1 MKIAIVGA
9 GNVGK
14 ALGKAWARRGHDVSY
29 GVRHPDDAKY
39 DGLKTASVAAAARVA
54 EVILLATPWDAA
66 EAALKSAGD
75 LSTKLLL
82 DATNPLSIGPQG
94 PGSQKMGLAV
104 GHTTSGGEMVAAWA
118 KGAVVYKT
126 LNTTGF
132 NNMEDTGGYAQK
144 PVMFFAGDDS
154 AKRATVA
161 ALLADLGFEPVD
173 AGPLSNARLL
183 EPYAMLWIDLALQR
197 GQGRDF
203 AFALMRKK

>member
-14 ALGKAWARRGHDVSY
+14 ALGKAWEKRGHNVIY
-29 GVRHPDDAKY
+29 GVRNPGDAKY
-39 DGLKTASVAAAARVA
+39 DELKTARVADAARPA
-54 EVILLATPWDAA
+54 DAILLATPWDAT
-66 EAALKSAGD
+66 EAALNSAGN
-75 LSTKLLL
+75 LAGKLIL
-82 DATNPLSIGPQG
+82 DATNPLSMGPQG
-94 PGSQKMGLAV
+94 MGLAV

-118 KGAVVYKT
+118 KGAAVFKT

-144 PVMFFAGDDS
+144 PVMFFAGDDQGQ
-154 AKRATVA
+154 RATVA
-161 ALLADLGFEPVD
+161 ALLSDLGFAPVD

-183 EPYAMLWIDLALQR
+183 EPYALLWIDLALQR

-203 AFALMRKK
+203 AFALMKREKS

>member
-1 MKIAIVGA
+1 MKIAVVGA

-14 ALGKAWARRGHDVSY
+14 ALGGAWARRGHDVSY
-29 GVRHPDDAKY
+29 GVRNPADAKY
-39 DGLKTASVAAAARVA
+39 QGLKAASVATAAQAA
-54 EVILLATPWDAA
+54 EAILLATPWDAT

-75 LSTKLLL
+75 LSGKLIL
-82 DATNPLSIGPQG
+82 DATNPLSLGPQG
-94 PGSQKMGLAV
+94 IGLAV
-104 GHTTSGGEMVAAWA
+104 GHTISGGEMVAAWA
-118 KGAVVYKT
+118 KGTAVFKT

-132 NNMEDTGGYAQK
+132 NNMENSGGYAQK

-161 ALLADLGFEPVD
+161 ALLTDLGFEPVD

-183 EPYAMLWIDLALQR
+183 EPYAMLWIDLALRR

-203 AFALMRKK
+203 AFALMKRKS

>member
-1 MKIAIVGA
+1 MKIAVIGA

-14 ALGKAWARRGHDVSY
+14 ALGKTWARRGHDVSY
-29 GVRHPDDAKY
+29 GVRQPGDAKY
-39 DGLKTASVAAAARVA
+39 QGLKTAGVADAAQAA
-54 EVILLATPWDAA
+54 EAILLATPWDAT
-66 EAALKSAGD
+66 EAALKAAGD
-75 LSTKLLL
+75 LSAKLLL

-94 PGSQKMGLAV
+94 MGLAV

-118 KGAVVYKT
+118 KNAAVFKT

-132 NNMEDTGGYAQK
+132 NNMENSGGYAQK

-173 AGPLSNARLL
+173 VGPLHNARLL
-183 EPYAMLWIDLALQR
+183 EPYAMLWIDLAVKR
-197 GQGRDF
+197 GQGRDI
-203 AFALMRKK
+203 AFALMKRK